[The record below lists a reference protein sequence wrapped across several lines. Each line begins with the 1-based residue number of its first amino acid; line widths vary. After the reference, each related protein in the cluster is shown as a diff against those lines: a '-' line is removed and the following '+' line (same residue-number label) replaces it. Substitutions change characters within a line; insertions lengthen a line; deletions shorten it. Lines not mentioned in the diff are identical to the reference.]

1 MARPNYRISP
11 EHKKNNPFFESVRK
25 LLSAKEQEEREEIQE
40 EEMEEGF
47 VKTKP
52 REAHENSEYTEQ
64 QQAHETYENR
74 GTHESYENGQDDT
87 NTAKQGVVLSTSAC
101 ITAFVTILALVGFA
115 FLFGLIIGKGMTPA
129 VKKDEPVPL
138 TANIKEEN
146 AKPVLP
152 KEELQFMTSLK
163 KEPEKK
169 TAEQIAAE
177 QEAEKKANE
186 ERLKAKAEAQQQA
199 EKKAETL
206 ANAGKKF
213 DYDIRVA
220 AFRNEGQADDL
231 RLKLE
236 ADGFR
241 TKKNVK
247 KDNKGSWFFVHV
259 LMIGTEERLKESQE
273 RFKKFGVRD
282 IIVENKVEV
291 K

>member
-11 EHKKNNPFFESVRK
+11 ENKKNNPFFESVRK
-25 LLSAKEQEEREEIQE
+25 LLASKEQEETPE

-52 REAHENSEYTEQ
+52 RETHEQYEFSEQQEVHEN
-64 QQAHETYENR
+64 HETDENR
-74 GTHESYENGQDDT
+74 QKEKE
-87 NTAKQGVVLSTSAC
+87 TAKQGIVLNSSAC
-101 ITAFVTILALVGFA
+101 ITAFVTILALVGFS

-129 VKKDEPVPL
+129 VQKDEPVPL
-138 TANIKEEN
+138 TANIKEE
-146 AKPVLP
+146 KIKEVLP

-163 KEPEKK
+163 KDQDKK

-177 QEAEKKANE
+177 QEAEIKANE
-186 ERLKAKAEAQQQA
+186 ERLKAKAEAQKEA
-199 EKKAETL
+199 EKKAENL

-220 AFRNEGQADDL
+220 AFRNEDQADDL

-236 ADGFR
+236 ADGYR

-282 IIVENKVEV
+282 TIVENKVEV

>member
-11 EHKKNNPFFESVRK
+11 ENKKSNPFFESVRK
-25 LLSAKEQEEREEIQE
+25 LLASKEQEEQKDALD

-52 REAHENSEYTEQ
+52 REVHEEYEFTEEQETEDVRQSEKE
-64 QQAHETYENR
+64 
-74 GTHESYENGQDDT
+74 
-87 NTAKQGVVLSTSAC
+87 TAKQGVVLSSSAC
-101 ITAFVTILALVGFA
+101 ITAFVTILAMVGFA

-129 VKKDEPVPL
+129 VQKGEPVPL
-138 TANIKEEN
+138 TAKVKEE
-146 AKPVLP
+146 KIQQVLP

-163 KEPEKK
+163 KEPAKK

-186 ERLKAKAEAQQQA
+186 ERLKAKAQAQEQA
-199 EKKAETL
+199 EKKAQTL

-220 AFRNEGQADDL
+220 AFRNEAQADDL

-236 ADGFR
+236 SDGYR

-247 KDNKGSWFFVHV
+247 KDDKGSWFFVHV

-282 IIVENKVEV
+282 VIVENKVEV

>member
-11 EHKKNNPFFESVRK
+11 ENKKSNPFFESVRK
-25 LLSAKEQEEREEIQE
+25 LLASKEQEVQE
-40 EEMEEGF
+40 NTQEEMEDGF

-52 REAHENSEYTEQ
+52 RDVFEEYELSEQ
-64 QQAHETYENR
+64 QETHETYEK
-74 GTHESYENGQDDT
+74 GQEEKE
-87 NTAKQGVVLSTSAC
+87 TAKQGVVLSTSAC

-129 VKKDEPVPL
+129 VQKENPVPL
-138 TANIKEEN
+138 TATVKEEK

-186 ERLKAKAEAQQQA
+186 ERLKAKAQAQEQA

-220 AFRNEGQADDL
+220 AFRNEAQADDL

-236 ADGFR
+236 SDGFR

-247 KDNKGSWFFVHV
+247 KDNKGSWFFIHV
-259 LMIGTEERLKESQE
+259 LLIGTEERLKESQE

-282 IIVENKVEV
+282 CIIENKVEV

>member
-11 EHKKNNPFFESVRK
+11 ENKKNNPFFESVRK
-25 LLSAKEQEEREEIQE
+25 LLASKEQEEKPE

-47 VKTKP
+47 VRTKP
-52 REAHENSEYTEQ
+52 REVHEQYEFSEQQEVHEN
-64 QQAHETYENR
+64 HETD
-74 GTHESYENGQDDT
+74 ENGQEEKEA
-87 NTAKQGVVLSTSAC
+87 AKQGIVLSSSAC
-101 ITAFVTILALVGFA
+101 ITAVVTILALVGFS

-129 VKKDEPVPL
+129 VQKEEPVPL
-138 TANIKEEN
+138 TANIKEEK
-146 AKPVLP
+146 AKEVLP

-177 QEAEKKANE
+177 QEAEKKASE
-186 ERLKAKAEAQQQA
+186 ERLKAKAQAQEQA

-220 AFRNEGQADDL
+220 AFRNETQADDL

-236 ADGFR
+236 SDGFR

-247 KDNKGSWFFVHV
+247 KDSKGSWFFVHV

-282 IIVENKVEV
+282 SIVENKVEA

>member
-11 EHKKNNPFFESVRK
+11 ENKKNNPFFESVRK
-25 LLSAKEQEEREEIQE
+25 LLASKEQEKQEDTQE

-52 REAHENSEYTEQ
+52 REVHEEYEYAEQRETEEVQ
-64 QQAHETYENR
+64 QTEKENAR
-74 GTHESYENGQDDT
+74 
-87 NTAKQGVVLSTSAC
+87 QGIVLSTSAC
-101 ITAFVTILALVGFA
+101 ITAFVTILAMVGFA

-129 VKKDEPVPL
+129 VQKDEPVSL
-138 TANIKEEN
+138 TAKVKEE
-146 AKPVLP
+146 KVQQVLP

-163 KEPEKK
+163 KEPAKK

-186 ERLKAKAEAQQQA
+186 ERLKAKAEAQEQA

-220 AFRNEGQADDL
+220 AFRNEAQADDL

-236 ADGFR
+236 SDGFR

-259 LMIGTEERLKESQE
+259 LMIGTEERLKESRE

>member
-11 EHKKNNPFFESVRK
+11 ENKKNNPFFESVRN
-25 LLSAKEQEEREEIQE
+25 LLASKEREVQE
-40 EEMEEGF
+40 KTQKEEMEDGF

-52 REAHENSEYTEQ
+52 REVPEAYEISEQ
-64 QQAHETYENR
+64 QEAHETYD
-74 GTHESYENGQDDT
+74 TYETGQEEKE
-87 NTAKQGVVLSTSAC
+87 TAKEGVVLSTSAC

-129 VKKDEPVPL
+129 VQKENPVPL
-138 TANIKEEN
+138 TATVKEEKV
-146 AKPVLP
+146 KPVLP

-186 ERLKAKAEAQQQA
+186 ERLKAKAQAQEQA

-220 AFRNEGQADDL
+220 AFRNEAQADDL

-247 KDNKGSWFFVHV
+247 KDNKGSWFFIHV
-259 LMIGTEERLKESQE
+259 LLIGTEERLKESQE

-282 IIVENKVEV
+282 TIIENKVEA

>member
-1 MARPNYRISP
+1 MTRPNYRISP
-11 EHKKNNPFFESVRK
+11 ENKKNNPFFESVRK
-25 LLSAKEQEEREEIQE
+25 LLSAKEHEEQEHIQE
-40 EEMEEGF
+40 EEMEDGF

-52 REAHENSEYTEQ
+52 REIREPSEYAEQ
-64 QQAHETYENR
+64 QEVHDTYENR
-74 GTHESYENGQDDT
+74 GTYDSDDNGQEDT
-87 NTAKQGVVLSTSAC
+87 KTAKQGVVFSTSAC

-129 VKKDEPVPL
+129 VQKEDPVPL
-138 TANIKEEN
+138 TANMKEEN
-146 AKPVLP
+146 VKPVLP

-186 ERLKAKAEAQQQA
+186 ERLKAKAQAQEQA
-199 EKKAETL
+199 DNKAETL

-220 AFRNEGQADDL
+220 AFRNEAQADDL
-231 RLKLE
+231 RVKLE
-236 ADGFR
+236 SDGFR

-282 IIVENKVEV
+282 CIVENKVEV

>member
-11 EHKKNNPFFESVRK
+11 ENKKSNPFFESVRK
-25 LLSAKEQEEREEIQE
+25 LLASKEQEVQE
-40 EEMEEGF
+40 NTQEEMEDGF

-52 REAHENSEYTEQ
+52 RDVLEEYELSEQ
-64 QQAHETYENR
+64 QETHETYEK
-74 GTHESYENGQDDT
+74 GQEEKE
-87 NTAKQGVVLSTSAC
+87 TAKQGVVLSTSAC

-129 VKKDEPVPL
+129 VQKENPVPL
-138 TANIKEEN
+138 TATVKEEK

-186 ERLKAKAEAQQQA
+186 ERLKAKAQAQEQA

-220 AFRNEGQADDL
+220 AFRNEAQADDL

-236 ADGFR
+236 SDGFR

-247 KDNKGSWFFVHV
+247 KDNKGSWFFIHV
-259 LMIGTEERLKESQE
+259 LLIGTEERLKESQE

-282 IIVENKVEV
+282 CIIENKVEV

>member
-11 EHKKNNPFFESVRK
+11 ENKKNNPFFESVRK
-25 LLSAKEQEEREEIQE
+25 LLASKEQEKQEDTQE

-52 REAHENSEYTEQ
+52 REVHEEYEYAEQRETEEVQ
-64 QQAHETYENR
+64 QTEKENAR
-74 GTHESYENGQDDT
+74 
-87 NTAKQGVVLSTSAC
+87 QGIVLSTSAC
-101 ITAFVTILALVGFA
+101 ITAFVTILAMVGFA

-129 VKKDEPVPL
+129 VQKDEPVSL
-138 TANIKEEN
+138 TAKVKEE
-146 AKPVLP
+146 KVQQVLL

-163 KEPEKK
+163 KEPAKK

-186 ERLKAKAEAQQQA
+186 ERLKAKAEAQEQA

-220 AFRNEGQADDL
+220 AFRNEAQADDL

-236 ADGFR
+236 SDGFR

-259 LMIGTEERLKESQE
+259 LMIGTEERLKESRE